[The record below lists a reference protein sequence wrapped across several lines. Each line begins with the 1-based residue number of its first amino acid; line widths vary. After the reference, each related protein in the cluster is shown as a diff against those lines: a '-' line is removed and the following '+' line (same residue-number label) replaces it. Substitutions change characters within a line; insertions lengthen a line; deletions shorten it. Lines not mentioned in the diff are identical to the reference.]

1 MNDLSSLSNKRIA
14 FVGFGDIASKAYQVL
29 LDQFDLGARPTSI
42 VLRRN
47 PQAILEI
54 SSESIEA
61 QAIDVTQPESLAGLK
76 TLNADYWVITLSPD
90 KMSEQDYQQTYVDG
104 LKNIVS
110 IAKEMQEQTEESLPK
125 RIFWISSTSVYGQSD
140 DEWVDE
146 SSETKPQRYSGQ
158 KQLLAEQVLYDS
170 ELSIPYTIIRFSGI
184 YRDRKHSL
192 IEKLENHQLAA
203 QVEHDYFTNRIHVK
217 DAARVIL
224 HLMSL
229 DAQGKAIDNLYLATD
244 DLPVK
249 YKALINTLSDILDLP
264 LNPDLPSN
272 TRRVNSKKCSN
283 KKLKATGFELL
294 YPSFKKGFFSNSNF
308 NK

>member
-110 IAKEMQEQTEESLPK
+110 IAE
-125 RIFWISSTSVYGQSD
+125 
-140 DEWVDE
+140 
-146 SSETKPQRYSGQ
+146 
-158 KQLLAEQVLYDS
+158 
-170 ELSIPYTIIRFSGI
+170 
-184 YRDRKHSL
+184 
-192 IEKLENHQLAA
+192 
-203 QVEHDYFTNRIHVK
+203 
-217 DAARVIL
+217 
-224 HLMSL
+224 
-229 DAQGKAIDNLYLATD
+229 
-244 DLPVK
+244 
-249 YKALINTLSDILDLP
+249 
-264 LNPDLPSN
+264 
-272 TRRVNSKKCSN
+272 
-283 KKLKATGFELL
+283 
-294 YPSFKKGFFSNSNF
+294 
-308 NK
+308 